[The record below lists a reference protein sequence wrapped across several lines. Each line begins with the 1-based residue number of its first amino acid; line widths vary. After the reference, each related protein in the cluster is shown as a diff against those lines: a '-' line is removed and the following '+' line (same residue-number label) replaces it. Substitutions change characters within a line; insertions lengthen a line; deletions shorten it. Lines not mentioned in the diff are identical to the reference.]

1 MSEDGLFDHDAVIR
15 RVYSDAVCNL
25 GAGSA
30 LLLQLA
36 HPGIAQGV
44 HDHSAYDTRPL
55 DRLFGTIRAMNSV
68 VFGSR
73 EEAEAVGDAIFRVHT
88 HVNGPGYDAL
98 DPELLCWVNATLL
111 GTAVRLYQRM
121 IRPLTP
127 AELDEFVADSRTV
140 GAIFRCPVDAQPA
153 SWDAFDGYWQSTID
167 TLVVTDTARRVARS
181 LLSGRGFPARPVWSP
196 ALAAARAVTAA
207 TLPSRIRRDYGLPWR
222 RSDRAMAR
230 VVLGSAGTVLPRVP
244 ERWRQLGPEL
254 MRARLLPTG

>member
-1 MSEDGLFDHDAVIR
+1 MSKSTAGTYASHLRVAHGATMGRMSNDGLFAGDAVIR
-15 RVYSDAVCNL
+15 RVYSDVVCNL

-44 HDHSAYDTRPL
+44 HDHSDYDTRPL

-73 EEAEAVGDAIFRVHT
+73 GEAEAVGDAIFRVHT

-121 IRPLTP
+121 VRPLSP
-127 AELDEFVADSRTV
+127 AELDAFAADSRIV
-140 GAIFRCPVDAQPA
+140 GSVFRCPIDSQPSTWNEFDAYWSDTVD
-153 SWDAFDGYWQSTID
+153 
-167 TLVVTDTARRVARS
+167 R
-181 LLSGRGFPARPVWSP
+181 
-196 ALAAARAVTAA
+196 
-207 TLPSRIRRDYGLPWR
+207 
-222 RSDRAMAR
+222 
-230 VVLGSAGTVLPRVP
+230 
-244 ERWRQLGPEL
+244 
-254 MRARLLPTG
+254 

>member
-1 MSEDGLFDHDAVIR
+1 METGLFDDDSVIR
-15 RVYSDAVCNL
+15 LVYSDAVCNV

-73 EEAEAVGDAIFRVHT
+73 EEAEAVGDAIYRVHT

-111 GTAVRLYQRM
+111 GTSVRLYQRM
-121 IRPLTP
+121 IRPLSP
-127 AELDEFVADSRTV
+127 AELDEFAADSRTV

-153 SWDAFDGYWQSTID
+153 TWTEFDAYWHATVD
-167 TLVVTDTARRVARS
+167 TLIVTDTAKRVARS
-181 LLSGRGFPARPVWSP
+181 LLAGRGLPARPVWIP

-207 TLPSRIRRDYGLPWR
+207 TLPKRIRRDYGLPWR
-222 RSDRAMAR
+222 RTDRALAR
-230 VVLGSAGTVLPRVP
+230 VVLGSAGAVLPRLP
-244 ERWRQLGPEL
+244 DRLRQIGPEL
-254 MRARLLPTG
+254 MRAPQLRTG